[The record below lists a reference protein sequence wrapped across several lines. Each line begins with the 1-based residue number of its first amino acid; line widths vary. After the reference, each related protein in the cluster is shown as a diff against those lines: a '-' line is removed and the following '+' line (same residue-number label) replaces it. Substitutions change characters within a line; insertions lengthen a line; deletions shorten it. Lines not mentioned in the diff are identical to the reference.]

1 MKTENIQIRRTSS
14 YGHYRITGEVNG
26 IELSCITTDSET
38 FDYLNDE
45 DNEYKS
51 AMAMAHCECKLIEK
65 YDQL

>member
-26 IELSCITTDSET
+26 IEVSCITTDSET

>member
-1 MKTENIQIRRTSS
+1 MKIEIIQINRTSS

-26 IELSCITTDSET
+26 IEVSCITTDSET